1 MPESIDEAR
10 SKSGLARSIVT
21 IVWAVVG
28 GAQFVIWL
36 LMCLISMSFKAPF
49 WLWTVVVGGAVLL
62 AWWYAD
68 PARRTR
74 EGSV

>member
-1 MPESIDEAR
+1 MPDSIDEAR
-10 SKSGLARSIVT
+10 SKSGLARWIVT

-36 LMCLISMSFKAPF
+36 LMCLITMTFKAPF
-49 WLWTVVVGGAVLL
+49 WLWTIGVGGVVLL
-62 AWWYAD
+62 LWWYLD

-74 EGSV
+74 DGSE

>member
-1 MPESIDEAR
+1 MPESVDEAR
-10 SKSGLARSIVT
+10 SSSGLARWIVT

-36 LMCLISMSFKAPF
+36 LMCLITMTFKAPF
-49 WLWTVVVGGAVLL
+49 WLWTIGIGGVVLL
-62 AWWYAD
+62 LWWFLD

-74 EGSV
+74 EGAE

>member
-10 SKSGLARSIVT
+10 SSRGLARWIVT

-36 LMCLISMSFKAPF
+36 LMCLITMTLKAPF
-49 WLWTVVVGGAVLL
+49 WLWTIGIGGVLL
-62 AWWYAD
+62 LLWWYFD

-74 EGSV
+74 EGSA

>member
-10 SKSGLARSIVT
+10 SSSALARWIVT

-36 LMCLISMSFKAPF
+36 LMCLITMTFKAPF
-49 WLWTVVVGGAVLL
+49 WLWTIGIGGVVLL
-62 AWWYAD
+62 LWWYLD
-68 PARRTR
+68 PARRAR
-74 EGSV
+74 EGSE